1 MPDPTRVTDPAP
13 VLGARSVR
21 VAFRAGG
28 LGGRS
33 TIAVHDVSFDLFP
46 GETLGLVGESGS
58 GKSTLARAILGLVPC
73 RGDVLLDGVPVDPHS
88 WVGRRRLRRAAQMV
102 FQDPGGS
109 LNPRMRVLDAVAEPR
124 VVQGLDRP
132 APARRAAGDLLRRC
146 GIDPALG
153 DRYPHQF
160 SGGQRQRIAIAR
172 ALAPEPRV
180 LLCDEP
186 TSALDV
192 SVQAQVL
199 NLLAQ
204 VQQERG
210 LAILLITHDLGVV
223 RHMAHRIGV
232 MRAGSLVE
240 LGPRA
245 QVLASPA
252 AAYTRALLD
261 ESPDA
266 YAAFADTSS
275 AS

>member
-1 MPDPTRVTDPAP
+1 
-13 VLGARSVR
+13 

-28 LGGRS
+28 FAARS
-33 TIAVHDVSFDLFP
+33 TTAVHDVSFDLFP

-58 GKSTLARAILGLVPC
+58 GKSTLARAIVGLVAC
-73 RGDVLLDGVPVDPHS
+73 HGEVLLDEEPVDPLS
-88 WVGRRRLRRAAQMV
+88 WAGRRRLRRSVQMV

-124 VVQGLDRP
+124 VVQGMDRP
-132 APARRAAGDLLRRC
+132 AAARRAAGDLLRRC
-146 GIDPALG
+146 GIDPAMG

-192 SVQAQVL
+192 SVQAQIL
-199 NLLAQ
+199 NLLVQ

-210 LAILLITHDLGVV
+210 LSILLITHDLGVV

-240 LGPRA
+240 LGPRE
-245 QVLASPA
+245 QVLAAPV

-261 ESPDA
+261 ESPDP
-266 YAAFADTSS
+266 YAALADTSS

>member
-13 VLGARSVR
+13 VLGARSIR
-21 VAFRAGG
+21 VDFRAGG
-28 LGGRS
+28 LAARS

-58 GKSTLARAILGLVPC
+58 GKSTLARAIVGLVPC

-88 WVGRRRLRRAAQMV
+88 WAGRRRLRRAAQMV

-109 LNPRMRVLDAVAEPR
+109 LNPWMRVLDAVAEPR

-132 APARRAAGDLLRRC
+132 AQARRAAGDLLRRC

-153 DRYPHQF
+153 DLYPHQF

-199 NLLAQ
+199 NLLTQ